1 MVRILNNLVYY
12 MMKILIL
19 FAVIIWLYL
28 LTLLKRTKLSAYYFW
43 LGSVGLFIILASI
56 SNICFAQVMPKF
68 IAEILKYI
76 SYILKNF
83 SINISQSS
91 ILINIGSNNYAELFI
106 NYECS
111 GMLETIAFISMLT
124 FFPIYENGEKLIIGF
139 LGFIWILIAN
149 IVRLLITITILDYY
163 GINALFIAHSIIGR
177 VIFYVVVILLYY
189 QVFTK
194 PQIIRGWS
202 KSF

>member
-1 MVRILNNLVYY
+1 MLYY
-12 MMKILIL
+12 MIGFLVL
-19 FAVIIWLYL
+19 FIFIIWLYL
-28 LTLLKRTKLSAYYFW
+28 LTLLKRAKLSAYYFG
-43 LGSVGLFIILASI
+43 LGSIGLFIILASI
-56 SNICFAQVMPKF
+56 SNTYCSQIMPKI
-68 IAEILKYI
+68 IAEILKSI
-76 SYILKNF
+76 SYILKDF
-83 SINISQSS
+83 SINISQRS

>member
-1 MVRILNNLVYY
+1 
-12 MMKILIL
+12 MMKILML

-68 IAEILKYI
+68 IAA
-76 SYILKNF
+76 
-83 SINISQSS
+83 

>member
-1 MVRILNNLVYY
+1 MIGFLV
-12 MMKILIL
+12 L
-19 FAVIIWLYL
+19 FIFIIWLYL
-28 LTLLKRTKLSAYYFW
+28 LTLLKRAKLSAYYFG
-43 LGSVGLFIILASI
+43 LGSIGLFIILASI
-56 SNICFAQVMPKF
+56 SNTYCSQIMPKI
-68 IAEILKYI
+68 IAEILKSI
-76 SYILKNF
+76 SYILKDF
-83 SINISQSS
+83 SINISQRS

>member
-1 MVRILNNLVYY
+1 
-12 MMKILIL
+12 MMKILML
-19 FAVIIWLYL
+19 FAIIIWLYL

-76 SYILKNF
+76 SYILKDF

-111 GMLETIAFISMLT
+111 GMLETIAFISMLA
-124 FFPIYENGEKLIIGF
+124 FFPIYKNGEKLIIGC

-149 IVRLLITITILDYY
+149 IIRLLITITILDYY

-202 KSF
+202 KNF

>member
-1 MVRILNNLVYY
+1 MI
-12 MMKILIL
+12 KILML
-19 FAVIIWLYL
+19 FAIIIWLYL
-28 LTLLKRTKLSAYYFW
+28 LTLLKRTQLSAYYFW
-43 LGSVGLFIILASI
+43 LGSVELFIILASI
-56 SNICFAQVMPKF
+56 SNICFDQVMPKF

-76 SYILKNF
+76 SYILKDF
-83 SINISQSS
+83 SINISQRS

-111 GMLETIAFISMLT
+111 GMLETIAFISMLA
-124 FFPIYENGEKLIIGF
+124 FFPIYKGGEKIIVGCLGF
-139 LGFIWILIAN
+139 LWILTAN
-149 IVRLLITITILDYY
+149 IVRLLITITILDYF

-194 PQIIRGWS
+194 SQIIRGWS
-202 KSF
+202 ANL

>member
-1 MVRILNNLVYY
+1 M
-12 MMKILIL
+12 L
-19 FAVIIWLYL
+19 FIFIIWLYL
-28 LTLLKRTKLSAYYFW
+28 LTLLKRAKLSAYYFG
-43 LGSVGLFIILASI
+43 LGSIGLFIILASI
-56 SNICFAQVMPKF
+56 SNTYCSQIMPKI
-68 IAEILKYI
+68 IAEILKSI
-76 SYILKNF
+76 SYILKDF
-83 SINISQSS
+83 SINISQRS

-111 GMLETIAFISMLT
+111 GMLETIAFISMLA
-124 FFPIYENGEKLIIGF
+124 FFPIYKGGEKIIVGCLGF
-139 LGFIWILIAN
+139 LWILTAN
-149 IVRLLITITILDYY
+149 IVRLLITITILDYF

-202 KSF
+202 ANL